1 MSHDDLRARL
11 RQERATAILTPRSR
25 RSLDRAL
32 ILVMVAAAGC
42 LTGLVATTL
51 AASPLAVHALA
62 IAATVIGTLAAI
74 VWYLLRRQRRLADA
88 AALASAGNHIETRI
102 ERLEDLKWELSENEV
117 RYRSLLDSQQEMIV
131 RRDVEGRIVFANRS
145 FCRLLGIEGA
155 EIAGRTLE
163 LHVIDGERPPP
174 ITAENA
180 RRRRFSQ
187 LVATPTGN
195 RWIEW
200 EEQLLPGRAGET
212 LEVQAVGRDVTE
224 RRKGEADLAE
234 ARDAAEAANRAK
246 SRFLA
251 SMSHEIRTPMNGI
264 LGMAGLLIDTP
275 LAAEQHT
282 YVQAIDQSARALLAL
297 LDEILDFS
305 KIEAGKLSL
314 QEAPFSLEDCMQ
326 SAVELLAPRAHEK
339 GLELAWN
346 IEPSLRHLVGDEARV
361 RQILLNL
368 LSNAVKF
375 TDQGGILVGA
385 VAAAAPEVDG
395 RLPVRIFV
403 EDTGIGLSP
412 AELDALFLE
421 FEQAE
426 TAMKR
431 QQGGTGLGL
440 AISRRLAR
448 AMGGDITASSR
459 TGSGSRFEAL
469 VLLGKGTPPVAPA
482 RNAAPAPPRHVLL
495 AFDRQ
500 LERRTLADQLT
511 ASGLAVTTVELAGAV
526 AATEQAAASGNPVDR
541 IVVDADGDMIE
552 AGRLAQLATAL
563 SSGRQVRGL
572 VLVSVVSR
580 TNLSGFRALGYETY
594 LVRPVRPA
602 AVREHILRD
611 APRGRAALR
620 NAHGDDAVVTLPTGR
635 QDCEI
640 LLAEDNAIN
649 ALLARRVIERLG
661 FTVHWVHNGREAV
674 DAVRTRLANGLSS
687 YDLILMDILMPELDG
702 LEATAA
708 IKTLYD
714 APPADC
720 GPCPPI
726 VALTANAFAEDRE
739 RYLAAGMTAHLA
751 KPFDPG
757 DLEVLLDG
765 IVRRGTSVDPR
776 GTSSAA

>member
-1 MSHDDLRARL
+1 MSHDHLRARL
-11 RQERATAILTPRSR
+11 RKERATAFLTPRSR

-42 LTGLVATTL
+42 LTGLVSTTL
-51 AASPLAVHALA
+51 ATSPLAVHALA
-62 IAATVIGTLAAI
+62 TGAAVIGSLAAI
-74 VWYLLRRQRRLADA
+74 VWYLLRRQRRLAEA
-88 AALASAGNHIETRI
+88 AALASAGDHIETRI

-131 RRDVEGRIVFANRS
+131 RRDVEGRIEFANRS
-145 FCRLLGIEGA
+145 FCRLLGIEGT

-187 LVATPTGN
+187 LVATPAGN

-200 EEQLLPGRAGET
+200 EELLLPGRAGKT

-234 ARDAAEAANRAK
+234 ARDAAETANRAK

-264 LGMAGLLIDTP
+264 LGMAGLLMDTP

-346 IEPSLRHLVGDEARV
+346 IDPSLRHLVGDEARV
-361 RQILLNL
+361 RQVLLNL

-385 VAAAAPEVDG
+385 VAAAAEVEG

-469 VLLGKGTPPVAPA
+469 LLLGKDAPSVAPA
-482 RNAAPAPPRHVLL
+482 RNAAPPPPRHVLL

-500 LERRTLADQLT
+500 LERRSLADQLT
-511 ASGLAVTTVELAGAV
+511 ASGIAVTAVELAGAV
-526 AATEQAAASGNPVDR
+526 AAAEQAAASGNPVDR

-552 AGRLAQLATAL
+552 AGRLAQLAATL
-563 SSGRQVRGL
+563 GNDRQVRGL

-620 NAHGDDAVVTLPTGR
+620 SAHGDGAVTVLPTGR

-661 FTVHWVHNGREAV
+661 FSVHWVHNGREAV
-674 DAVRTRLANGLSS
+674 DAVRTRLASGRSS

-708 IKTLYD
+708 IKALYD
-714 APPADC
+714 ARAVDHD
-720 GPCPPI
+720 PCPPI

-757 DLEVLLDG
+757 ELEVLLDSS
-765 IVRRGTSVDPR
+765 VRKDTSVAPCD
-776 GTSSAA
+776 TSSAA